1 MTCRSKIKTRCGC
14 GLWRDAGSSRFGR
27 CGRGAARGGKKG
39 FTLAEAVAAL
49 VILAFFSSGVLVVI
63 NRCMAWAADSAV
75 RMRAFEVARDNMEKL
90 LSSDSVKEM
99 SEYGDSKKYPGIKWQ
114 TDVETFY
121 EPITSRM
128 WVRGV
133 CTAQYEDAAG
143 EEQTIELTHWLTN
156 LTKEQLLALAQRDES
171 EKAMLA
177 GQVLVSVEDAAAY
190 AGVDVATVEK
200 WIDNGMLTL
209 EDESFVK
216 QNLDLYKNSGGSP
229 TAEQMQT
236 QVQSK
241 AELVQQGTGQEE
253 GATGGQEAG
262 MTQEERLDKTDPTTG
277 RREAE
282 MTQEEWFDKIDPTTG
297 LTNREVDQM
306 SVQELFELLMKR
318 AGKQL

>member
-1 MTCRSKIKTRCGC
+1 MTCRSKTRCGS
-14 GLWRDAGSSRFGR
+14 GLWRNAGLSRFGR
-27 CGRGAARGGKKG
+27 CSRGAPGAGKKG
-39 FTLAEAVAAL
+39 FTLPEAVAAL

-63 NRCMAWAADSAV
+63 NRCMAWASDSAV
-75 RMRAFEVARDNMEKL
+75 RMRAFEVARENMEKL
-90 LSSDSVKEM
+90 LSSDSLKEM
-99 SEYGDSKKYPGIKWQ
+99 SEYGDSEKYPGIKWQ

-156 LTKEQLLALAQRDES
+156 LTKEQLLALAQRDEK

-177 GQVLVSVEDAAAY
+177 GQVLVTIEDAAAY

-209 EDESFVK
+209 EDGSFVK
-216 QNLDLYKNSGGSP
+216 QNIDLYKNSGGSP
-229 TAEQMQT
+229 TAEQVQT
-236 QVQSK
+236 QVQSE
-241 AELVQQGTGQEE
+241 AELVQQGTGQEQ
-253 GATGGQEAG
+253 GATGEQG
-262 MTQEERLDKTDPTTG
+262 T
-277 RREAE
+277 E
-282 MTQEEWFDKIDPTTG
+282 MTQDEWLDKIDPTTG

-306 SVQELFELLMKR
+306 SIMDLFDLLMKR
-318 AGKQL
+318 ANMEP

>member
-1 MTCRSKIKTRCGC
+1 
-14 GLWRDAGSSRFGR
+14 
-27 CGRGAARGGKKG
+27 
-39 FTLAEAVAAL
+39 LAEAVAAL
-49 VILAFFSSGVLVVI
+49 VILAFFSSGVLAVI
-63 NRCMAWAADSAV
+63 NRCMAWASDSAV

-99 SEYGDSKKYPGIKWQ
+99 SEYGDSEKYPGIKWQ

-156 LTKEQLLALAQRDES
+156 LTKEQLLALAQRDEK

-177 GQVLVSVEDAAAY
+177 GQVLVTIEDAAAY

-209 EDESFVK
+209 EDGSFVK
-216 QNLDLYKNSGGSP
+216 QNIDLYKNSGGSP
-229 TAEQMQT
+229 TAEQVQT
-236 QVQSK
+236 QVQSE
-241 AELVQQGTGQEE
+241 AELVQQGTGQEQ
-253 GATGGQEAG
+253 GATGEQG
-262 MTQEERLDKTDPTTG
+262 T
-277 RREAE
+277 E
-282 MTQEEWFDKIDPTTG
+282 MTQDEWLDKIDPTTG

-306 SVQELFELLMKR
+306 SIMDLFDLLMKR
-318 AGKQL
+318 ANMEP

>member
-1 MTCRSKIKTRCGC
+1 MTCRSKTRCGW
-14 GLWRDAGSSRFGR
+14 GLCQDASQSRFDR
-27 CGRGAARGGKKG
+27 CGRGMTGQGRKG

-49 VILAFFSSGVLVVI
+49 VILAFFSSGVLAVI

-75 RMRAFEVARDNMEKL
+75 RMRAFEVARENMEKL

-99 SEYGDSKKYPGIKWQ
+99 SEYGDSEKYPGIKWQ

-143 EEQTIELTHWLTN
+143 EEQTIKLEHWLTN
-156 LTKEQLLALAQRDES
+156 LTKEQLLALAQRDEK
-171 EKAMLA
+171 EKALLA
-177 GQVLVSVEDAAAY
+177 GQVLVSIEDAAAY
-190 AGVDVATVEK
+190 AGVDVPTVEK

-209 EDESFVK
+209 EDGSFAK
-216 QNLDLYKNSGGSP
+216 QNIDLYKNSGGSP
-229 TAEQMQT
+229 TTEQMQT
-236 QVQSK
+236 QVQSE
-241 AELVQQGTGQEE
+241 AELVQQATGQEQ
-253 GATGGQEAG
+253 GATGGQESE

-277 RREAE
+277 RRETE
-282 MTQEEWFDKIDPTTG
+282 MTQDEWLDKIDPTTG

-318 AGKQL
+318 AGKQW